1 MKKNNKVIIISIVV
15 ILIIVGGIF
24 GFYKYKE
31 NKIQNM
37 VNKGVEYLNQKEYEK
52 AITAFDFVLEEKSN
66 DTEALQLKGIIG
78 KYLEAK
84 KLFDNGNIE
93 EANKLINEIGEEGS
107 NYKGFNSDVNNLKD
121 QITTYMKKIQ
131 EINDYINKAKDL
143 IKEKK
148 YNDAKTI
155 IEKLEK
161 DKLNDNQKKEIEDL
175 KKIINSELQKEKE
188 EAIKEEK
195 AKQAKKE
202 KENKEKVASKSNE
215 EKSNNKKNTEKQ
227 SFNENDAFK
236 LARAYADK
244 VDLRDV
250 VPMGVV
256 EIPGEGKKGWE
267 YSLRHEGEMR
277 VFIDYNGTLYSQVAG
292 EVGVRKE

>member
-66 DTEALQLKGIIG
+66 DTEALQLKGIIS

-107 NYKGFNSDVNNLKD
+107 NYKEFQSDVNNLKE
-121 QITTYMKKIQ
+121 QITTYMKKIK
-131 EINDYINKAKDL
+131 EINYYINKAK
-143 IKEKK
+143 E
-148 YNDAKTI
+148 
-155 IEKLEK
+155 
-161 DKLNDNQKKEIEDL
+161 
-175 KKIINSELQKEKE
+175 
-188 EAIKEEK
+188 
-195 AKQAKKE
+195 E

-215 EKSNNKKNTEKQ
+215 EKSNNKKNTKKQ

-244 VDLRDV
+244 VGLRDV

-256 EIPGEGKKGWE
+256 EIPGEGKKGGE

-277 VFIDYNGTLYSQVAG
+277 VFIDNNGTLYSQVAG

>member
-107 NYKGFNSDVNNLKD
+107 NYKEFQSDINNLKE
-121 QITTYMKKIQ
+121 QITTYMKKIK
-131 EINDYINKAKDL
+131 EINDYINKAKEL
-143 IKEKK
+143 VKEKK
-148 YNDAKTI
+148 YNDAKNI

-161 DKLNDNQKKEIEDL
+161 DKLNIKEQTEECFKNLNRVLKEAGLSEENVVKVNVYLTGMKHFDPMNEVYKTKFTEPFPARTCVAVYELPLGADVEIEV
-175 KKIINSELQKEKE
+175 I
-188 EAIKEEK
+188 
-195 AKQAKKE
+195 AKRQ
-202 KENKEKVASKSNE
+202 
-215 EKSNNKKNTEKQ
+215 
-227 SFNENDAFK
+227 
-236 LARAYADK
+236 
-244 VDLRDV
+244 
-250 VPMGVV
+250 
-256 EIPGEGKKGWE
+256 
-267 YSLRHEGEMR
+267 
-277 VFIDYNGTLYSQVAG
+277 
-292 EVGVRKE
+292 